1 MDLFNYFDQNQT
13 STHNITEQQADF
25 LWAQLF
31 NEMIHHLPHDQKA
44 KQEMIDTCRDYY
56 RGNRTVLAKIDE
68 FERTYHID
76 NSIRWYTK
84 DTFIYKLI
92 NKALRTKDVEQ
103 LYVFR
108 YYITDLSTSL
118 NREYKNSHLTETIFL
133 YRGATMSHDE
143 FEKLKA
149 NKNHFISI
157 NGYFSTS
164 RSRSVATIYV
174 GSNTSTTNGVL
185 FEIECDAKMNV
196 IFADISH
203 YSEIPDEE
211 EVLFDLGAAF
221 QIISVT
227 QDNQQC
233 PPVWIEIEDESSP
246 ILFGV
251 LLNKMGLYEKCIR
264 YFQNL
269 LKDSPENTNIARIHF
284 HLADAYDNKDDYD
297 AALEHFETAHE
308 MVRNRTDDVGLK
320 ELAYVWLY
328 KGIVLNHKEDFTKSL
343 EYSKKALKSFEKYYS
358 PSSNHRD
365 IASCLFTMGQSY
377 FGLSEF
383 GLYEGAPTPCLLAE
397 SLHCQER
404 ALNMQYA
411 CLPVDHFDIALTLA
425 EISKIRYF
433 MKDTDEAI
441 EYGQKSLTI
450 LRQCLPADHLETAA
464 LSRYM
469 ATYYYEKGDLNL
481 ALDYFHQCLIIQ
493 RKCLPLDHV
502 EIARTER
509 NIARVLGDMGE
520 TEEALKYLR
529 EAGLINNLFV
539 LYVALITRY
548 LSTSWGIDPS
558 ITNNILCKLRTF
570 LTYTSLSLVLWFI
583 DILFFLTFLFLSF
596 HVLFQ

>member
-1 MDLFNYFDQNQT
+1 
-13 STHNITEQQADF
+13 
-25 LWAQLF
+25 
-31 NEMIHHLPHDQKA
+31 
-44 KQEMIDTCRDYY
+44 MIDTCRDYY

-92 NKALRTKDVEQ
+92 NKALRTQDVEQ

-118 NREYKNSHLTETIFL
+118 NREYRNSRSRETIFL
-133 YRGATMSHDE
+133 YRGATMPHAE

-149 NKNHFISI
+149 NINHLISI

-164 RSRSVATIYV
+164 RSRSVAEIYV
-174 GSNTSTTNGVL
+174 GSNTSATNGVL
-185 FEIECDAKMNV
+185 FEIECNAEMNV
-196 IFADISH
+196 IFADISD

-233 PPVWIEIEDESSP
+233 PPVWIVKMTASNERQNAVNDFIRQSREEVEDESSP
-246 ILFGV
+246 ILFGA
-251 LLNKMGLYEKCIR
+251 LLNKMGHYEKCIR

-269 LKDSPENTNIARIHF
+269 LRDSTENTNIARIYF
-284 HLADAYDNKDDYD
+284 HLGDAYDNHDDYD

-308 MVRNRTDDVGLK
+308 MVRNRTDELGLK
-320 ELAYVWLY
+320 ELAYIWLY
-328 KGIVLNHKEDFTKSL
+328 KGIVLNHKEDFTESL
-343 EYSKKALKSFEKYYS
+343 EYSKTALKSFEKYYD

-365 IASCLFTMGQSY
+365 IASCLFTIGQSY

-383 GLYEGAPTPCLLAE
+383 GLYEGAPAPCLLAE
-397 SLHCQER
+397 SLHYQER
-404 ALNMQYA
+404 ALSMQQA
-411 CLPVDHFDIALTLA
+411 CLPVDHFDITLTSA
-425 EISKIRYF
+425 EMSKIRYF
-433 MKDTDEAI
+433 MEDIDGAI
-441 EYGQKSLTI
+441 EYGKKALTI
-450 LRQCLPADHLETAA
+450 LRKCSPADHLETAT

-481 ALDYFHQCLIIQ
+481 ALDYFQQCLIIQ
-493 RKCLPLDHV
+493 RKRLPSEHM

-509 NIARVLGDMGE
+509 NIARVLGNMGE
-520 TEEALKYLR
+520 TEQALQHLREGLPLFSPDDFTKDRLKYLYYIY
-529 EAGLINNLFV
+529 GDKKN
-539 LYVALITRY
+539 
-548 LSTSWGIDPS
+548 
-558 ITNNILCKLRTF
+558 CK
-570 LTYTSLSLVLWFI
+570 
-583 DILFFLTFLFLSF
+583 
-596 HVLFQ
+596 